1 MKATVVIPTLNGR
14 ELLLRALASLRAQTR
29 PADGVVV
36 VDNASTDGTAKA
48 VARDFPE
55 VTVLR
60 NDENL
65 GFGRAINRA
74 ALDLDGDALV
84 LVNNDVELEPEF
96 LERILEPLREQD
108 VGMVAGVLLLARDP
122 GRIDSA
128 GIELDVTLRSYDLL
142 WNEPVERLSDGVAPV
157 GPCGGAA
164 AYRLDAFKEAGGF
177 DDAFFAYWE
186 DVDLALRLRLAGWRC
201 VLAPGARAHHHHGAT
216 LGAASPAQ
224 RRLESFGRAFVLA
237 RYRVPGRL
245 RVALVDWPAL
255 LVHLVVRRERGPIEE
270 RRRGRRLGRAR
281 APLRAPLELATVP
294 LREALARQWR
304 FLGLRARGRLPA
316 HFADREG
323 RPLVDEELGREAARE
338 PLGEPRDRP

>member
-1 MKATVVIPTLNGR
+1 MKATVVIPTYNGR
-14 ELLLRALASLRAQTR
+14 ERLLRALASLRGQTR
-29 PADGVVV
+29 PAEAVVV
-36 VDNASTDGTAKA
+36 VDNASTDGTAEA

-55 VTVLR
+55 VTLLR
-60 NDENL
+60 NEENL

-74 ALDLDGDALV
+74 ALDAEGDALV
-84 LVNNDVELEPEF
+84 LVNNDVVLEPEF
-96 LERILEPLREQD
+96 LERILEPLAED
-108 VGMVAGVLLLARDP
+108 GVGMVAGVLLLARDP

-142 WNEPVERLSDGVAPV
+142 WNEPVERLAEAPEPV

-164 AYRLDAFKEAGGF
+164 AYRLDAFRDAGGF
-177 DDAFFAYWE
+177 DEAFFAYWE

-201 VLAPGARAHHHHGAT
+201 VLAPEARAQHHHGAT

-245 RVALVDWPAL
+245 KVALVDWPAL
-255 LVHLVVRRERGPIEE
+255 LAHLVVRRERGPIAE
-270 RRRGRRLGRAR
+270 RLRGRRLGRAR
-281 APLRAPLELATVP
+281 PALRAPLELATVP
-294 LREALARQWR
+294 LREAVARQWR

-316 HFADREG
+316 HFTDGEG
-323 RPLVDEELGREAARE
+323 GPLVDEELGREPARE

>member
-1 MKATVVIPTLNGR
+1 MRTTVVIPTYDGR
-14 ELLLRALASLRAQTR
+14 ERLLRALESLRAQTW
-29 PADGVVV
+29 PPDAVVV
-36 VDNASTDGTAKA
+36 VDNASTDGTAEA

-55 VTVLR
+55 VTLLR
-60 NDENL
+60 NEENL

-74 ALDLDGDALV
+74 ALDLELEGDALV
-84 LVNNDVELEPEF
+84 LVNNDVELEPQF
-96 LERILEPLREQD
+96 LERLVEPLGED
-108 VGMVAGVLLLARDP
+108 GVGMVAGVLVLARDP

-128 GIELDVTLRSYDLL
+128 GIELDVTLRAYDLL
-142 WNEPVERLSDGVAPV
+142 WNEPLERLAEAPVPV

-164 AYRLDAFKEAGGF
+164 AYRLDAFRDAGGF

-201 VLAPGARAHHHHGAT
+201 KLAPEARARHHHGAT

-245 RVALVDWPAL
+245 KIALVDWPAL
-255 LVHLVVRRERGPIEE
+255 LVHLVVRRERGPIAE
-270 RRRGRRLGRAR
+270 RLRGRRLGRAR
-281 APLRAPLELATVP
+281 APLRAPLELASVP

-304 FLGLRARGRLPA
+304 FLGLRARGRLPE
-316 HFADREG
+316 HFGDKGRGADS
-323 RPLVDEELGREAARE
+323 
-338 PLGEPRDRP
+338 